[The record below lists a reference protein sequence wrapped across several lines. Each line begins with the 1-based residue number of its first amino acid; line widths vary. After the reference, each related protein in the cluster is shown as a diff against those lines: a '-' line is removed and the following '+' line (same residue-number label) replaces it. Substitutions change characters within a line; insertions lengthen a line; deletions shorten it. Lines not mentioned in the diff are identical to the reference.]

1 VTHLSDARADVPSGV
16 PADVPATTP
25 DVPAA
30 VFATTP
36 AVPQAPA
43 DARER
48 VPVRTILATIAL
60 VLATVALLWVLVEV
74 RQILTWIVI
83 AAFFAVALAPLVGL
97 VERRVTHGRRALA
110 TLLVFLLV
118 LLVLAGLVAA
128 FAVPLAKEGTSLAG
142 QLPQLI
148 EDARTGRGPIGQFLD
163 RTNALE
169 YVQQN
174 QDRIRAF
181 ATGLTTPAAG
191 VLKGVATG
199 IAGSVTIFVLAYLM
213 VLEGPRAVAGS
224 LGLLPPER
232 RERVRRVAGDC
243 ARSVTG
249 YITGN
254 LLISVI
260 CGLLTYAVLKVL
272 GVPFAALISLFV
284 GIADLIPL
292 VGATLGAV
300 VAALAGF
307 VHSVPAGI
315 AVIVF
320 FVLYQQLE
328 NHLLQ
333 PLILSRTVDLNPLTV
348 LVAILVAVELAGIL
362 GALLAIPIAG
372 MAQVVLRDLW
382 DNRRGRPK
390 PAATVGEEERPA
402 ERDSAHR
409 AHGEP
414 TRGTPS

>member
-1 VTHLSDARADVPSGV
+1 VTQLSGGRAGV
-16 PADVPATTP
+16 PLDAPVAVPATTP
-25 DVPAA
+25 VAPSDVS
-30 VFATTP
+30 T
-36 AVPQAPA
+36 QRR
-43 DARER
+43 DK
-48 VPVRTILATIAL
+48 VPVRTILTTIAL

-83 AAFFAVALAPLVGL
+83 AAFFAVALAPAVRFT
-97 VERRVTHGRRALA
+97 EHRVTRGHRALA

-128 FAVPLAKEGTSLAG
+128 FAVPLAKEGSTLAG

-148 EDARTGRGPIGQFLD
+148 EDARNGRGPVGQFLD
-163 RTNALE
+163 RTNALQ

-174 QDRIRAF
+174 QERIRAF

-213 VLEGPRAVAGS
+213 VLEGPKVVGGG
-224 LGLLPPER
+224 LGLLPPHR
-232 RERVRRVAGDC
+232 RERVHRVAADC
-243 ARSVTG
+243 GRSVTG

-260 CGLLTYAVLKVL
+260 CGLLTYGALKLL

-284 GIADLIPL
+284 ALADLIPL

-315 AVIVF
+315 GVIVF
-320 FVLYQQLE
+320 FVVYQQLE

-348 LVAILVAVELAGIL
+348 LVAILIAVELAGIL

-372 MAQVVLRDLW
+372 MAQVILRDLW

-390 PAATVGEEERPA
+390 PTATVGEEEQ
-402 ERDSAHR
+402 SADHSSP
-409 AHGEP
+409 G
-414 TRGTPS
+414 

>member
-1 VTHLSDARADVPSGV
+1 MAWAQPGHLARVTQLSDGHAGV
-16 PADVPATTP
+16 PAHVPGDVPATTP
-25 DVPAA
+25 VVPG
-30 VFATTP
+30 TP
-36 AVPQAPA
+36 ASPRDP
-43 DARER
+43 

-60 VLATVALLWVLVEV
+60 VLGTVAVLWVIIQV
-74 RQILTWIVI
+74 RQILTWIVV
-83 AAFFAVALAPLVGL
+83 AAFFAVALGPVAGF

-128 FAVPLAKEGTSLAG
+128 FAVPLAKEGSALAG

-148 EDARTGRGPIGQFLD
+148 EDARSGRGPVGQFLD

-199 IAGSVTIFVLAYLM
+199 IAGSLTIFVLAYLM
-213 VLEGPRAVAGS
+213 VLEGPKVVAGA
-224 LGLLPPER
+224 LALIPADR
-232 RERVRRVAGDC
+232 RERVRRVASDC
-243 ARSVTG
+243 GHSVTG
-249 YITGN
+249 YISGN

-260 CGLLTYAVLKVL
+260 CGSLTYAVLLIL
-272 GVPFAALISLFV
+272 GVPFAGLIALFV
-284 GIADLIPL
+284 GIADLVPL

-315 AVIVF
+315 GVIVF
-320 FVLYQQLE
+320 FVVYQQLE

-372 MAQVVLRDLW
+372 MGQVVLRDLW

-390 PAATVGEEERPA
+390 PTPTVGAEERPA
-402 ERDSAHR
+402 DHPAGPAASA
-409 AHGEP
+409 
-414 TRGTPS
+414 

>member
-1 VTHLSDARADVPSGV
+1 MAEAPPGHLPPVTQLSDGRADVPTDV
-16 PADVPATTP
+16 PADVHAI
-25 DVPAA
+25 
-30 VFATTP
+30 TP
-36 AVPQAPA
+36 AVPGTPTYR
-43 DARER
+43 RER
-48 VPVRTILATIAL
+48 VPVRTILATIGL

-74 RQILTWIVI
+74 RQILTWIVV
-83 AAFFAVALAPLVGL
+83 AAFFAVALAPAVGL

-110 TLLVFLLV
+110 TLLVFLVV

-128 FAVPLAKEGTSLAG
+128 FAVPLAKEGTTLAG

-148 EDARTGRGPIGQFLD
+148 EDARNGRGPVGQFLD
-163 RTNALE
+163 RTNALQ

-174 QDRIRAF
+174 QERIRAF

-199 IAGSVTIFVLAYLM
+199 IAGTLTIFVLAYLM
-213 VLEGPRAVAGS
+213 VLEGPKVVANA
-224 LGLLPPER
+224 LGLVPADR
-232 RERVRRVAGDC
+232 RERVHRVTADC
-243 ARSVTG
+243 GRSVTG

-260 CGLLTYAVLKVL
+260 CGLLTYGVLKVL

-284 GIADLIPL
+284 AIADLIPL
-292 VGATLGAV
+292 VGATLGAT

-320 FVLYQQLE
+320 FVIYQQLE

-372 MAQVVLRDLW
+372 MGQVVLRDLW
-382 DNRRGRPK
+382 DNSRGRPK
-390 PAATVGEEERPA
+390 QTPTVGEEGLSADDAASRPA
-402 ERDSAHR
+402 QA
-409 AHGEP
+409 
-414 TRGTPS
+414 